1 MSEISLV
8 NSTGHDAIDNIL
20 VGIVGIF
27 ETVFPNRIRAY
38 QVTGSYSNKTAIGSS
53 DIDMTVIFKGKS
65 IDDQEEKRCSQ
76 ISSYCSLLSS
86 VELGFECIDEGKLL
100 RLNTEF
106 PYTHFAIVNKIGSL
120 LVYGEDIRDN
130 MLLPPL
136 DAVVWTYMEAMY
148 HEHQCLLAQRR
159 QSSEVLT
166 FPLRY
171 PEPEGE
177 FYGYVNRRG
186 IFDLVLSTGLAVTI
200 FCAIKAQRYVASK
213 SDCPSIYAECIN
225 DEWTPFVQEV
235 FKKCRYQWEQRVPKD
250 EEGQR
255 QLREICRQMLAYE
268 NHFLSVFREYLL
280 AKLRD
285 PDSNNQMLAA
295 QWLGRIIYPDEEVLS
310 TLKSLE
316 NTHNKELHQVVKET
330 LILSESA
337 WQDL

>member
-1 MSEISLV
+1 MSDISLI

-38 QVTGSYSNKTAIGSS
+38 CVTGSYSNRSAIGTS
-53 DIDMTVIFKGKS
+53 DIDIIVTFKGNS
-65 IDDQEEKRCSQ
+65 IDEQEEERFSE
-76 ISSYCSLLSS
+76 IGSYCELISP
-86 VELGFECIDEGKLL
+86 VELDFKCIDEGKLL

-130 MLLPPL
+130 IPLPPV
-136 DAVVWTYMEAMY
+136 DAVVWTYMEAIC
-148 HEHQCLLAQRR
+148 HEYQCFLAQRR

-177 FYGYVNRRG
+177 FYGYVNSRG
-186 IFDLVLSTGLAVTI
+186 IFDLVLNTGLAVTI
-200 FCAIKAQRYVASK
+200 ICAIKVQRYVASK

-235 FKKCRYQWEQRVPKD
+235 FEKCR
-250 EEGQR
+250 
-255 QLREICRQMLAYE
+255 
-268 NHFLSVFREYLL
+268 
-280 AKLRD
+280 
-285 PDSNNQMLAA
+285 
-295 QWLGRIIYPDEEVLS
+295 
-310 TLKSLE
+310 
-316 NTHNKELHQVVKET
+316 
-330 LILSESA
+330 
-337 WQDL
+337 